1 MEKAFTEMSSR
12 ELFLVLT
19 GERGVVPQ
27 VYLQNIIRGA
37 TQTDQDA
44 QQVATNIRS
53 CSMVLTALPII
64 CVYPFIQKYYVQG
77 MMLGGVK

>member
-27 VYLQNIIRGA
+27 VYLQNIIREYMADHG
-37 TQTDQDA
+37 DDA
-44 QQVATNIRS
+44 DLPT
-53 CSMVLTALPII
+53 MVKVMAEKEKEKDG
-64 CVYPFIQKYYVQG
+64 Q
-77 MMLGGVK
+77 

>member
-27 VYLQNIIRGA
+27 VYLQNIIR
-37 TQTDQDA
+37 DYMKDHDEDA
-44 QQVATNIRS
+44 DLPT
-53 CSMVLTALPII
+53 MVKVMAEKAGKE
-64 CVYPFIQKYYVQG
+64 QA
-77 MMLGGVK
+77 